1 MKKKK
6 ILVEEDGRATDRILV
21 VDWSGWCSAKKP
33 WPQVIYPCV
42 ISSEGESLANFYFA
56 LSMLELEEDFDDMII
71 RLGYQACPS
80 PIPKWYAHVW
90 THKKG
95 ESLAIF
101 YFAVC
106 NLELRG
112 FGKRIRKRLLLVRLM
127 FQEEMC
133 TTFTKPHRC
142 LLLAFNLQRHF
153 QQDIDLVGCGR
164 FSWCVTLLKQK
175 G

>member
-1 MKKKK
+1 MFC
-6 ILVEEDGRATDRILV
+6 EEALTPSDIPMCDLFWGGIPCKFLFCTFHVGIRRRFR
-21 VDWSGWCSAKKP
+21 WS
-33 WPQVIYPCV
+33 
-42 ISSEGESLANFYFA
+42 L
-56 LSMLELEEDFDDMII
+56 II

-101 YFAVC
+101 YFAFC

-153 QQDIDLVGCGR
+153 QQDIDLVGCER
-164 FSWCVTLLKQK
+164 LSWCVTLLKQK

>member
-1 MKKKK
+1 
-6 ILVEEDGRATDRILV
+6 
-21 VDWSGWCSAKKP
+21 
-33 WPQVIYPCV
+33 
-42 ISSEGESLANFYFA
+42 
-56 LSMLELEEDFDDMII
+56 MLELEEDFDDMII

-133 TTFTKPHRC
+133 TTFT
-142 LLLAFNLQRHF
+142 
-153 QQDIDLVGCGR
+153 
-164 FSWCVTLLKQK
+164 
-175 G
+175 